1 MHLNLVNLET
11 ESRNMKTTNID
22 ILSTEEILHLINE
35 EDATV
40 ASCVNKVIPK
50 ITELVDEIVKAIK
63 NGGRLFYIGAG
74 TSGRIGFLD
83 AAECPPTYGVSYDL
97 VKGIIAGGY
106 SALYKAKEGSEDDY
120 NLAELDLKAENFN
133 SKDILIGI
141 AASGRT
147 PYVLGALAYAK
158 STGAITGSI
167 ACVSNSEIGKVSDY
181 LIDVVTGQEVITGS
195 TRMKAGTA
203 QKLILNMISTTTM
216 IKLGKVY
223 GNLMVDLNPTNE
235 KLVARAIHF
244 IEEATSC
251 STQRAQTLFEESG
264 QCVKTAIL
272 MELANLSKDEANQL
286 LEKNDQILKNA
297 INNFNK

>member
-1 MHLNLVNLET
+1 MHLNLINLET
-11 ESRNMKTTNID
+11 ESRNAKTTNID
-22 ILSTEEILHLINE
+22 ILSTEEVLHLIND

-106 SALYKAKEGSEDDY
+106 SALYKAKEGAEDDY
-120 NLAELDLKAENFN
+120 NLAESDLKAENFN
-133 SKDILIGI
+133 SKDILIGL

-147 PYVLGALAYAK
+147 PYVLGALDYAK
-158 STGAITGSI
+158 KLGAVTGSI
-167 ACVSNSEIGKVSDY
+167 ACVSNSEIGKASDY
-181 LIDVVTGQEVITGS
+181 PIDVVTGQEVITGS

-203 QKLILNMISTTTM
+203 QKLVLNMISTTTM

-235 KLVARAIHF
+235 KLVARAIRF

-251 STQRAQTLFEESG
+251 TVQRAQTLFEESG
-264 QCVKTAIL
+264 HSVKIAIL
-272 MELANLSKDEANQL
+272 MELTNLTKDEANQL
-286 LEKNDQILKNA
+286 LEENDQILKNA
-297 INNFNK
+297 INSFNK